1 MLFKLLSAAESVVN
15 SAAGSASDSGAGGG
29 GGGYGWV
36 MWVGVIVICA
46 LLFIP
51 GALRQKKERKAYE
64 EKLNNLSVGTKITTI
79 GLIVGEIVSM
89 DENTV
94 LLKTGEGDLVSYL
107 TVEKRAIYQVVPTEE
122 YSDGQ
127 EGLPTDDTFDGQEG
141 LPTEEYSDGQE
152 GLPMDDTFGGQE
164 GLPMDDTFGGDE
176 ALSDGTTEPADQSA
190 EAEEVT
196 E

>member
-29 GGGYGWV
+29 GGSYGWV
-36 MWVGVIVICA
+36 MWVGIIVICA

-64 EKLNNLSVGTKITTI
+64 EKLNNLSVGTKVTTI

-127 EGLPTDDTFDGQEG
+127 EGLP
-141 LPTEEYSDGQE
+141 
-152 GLPMDDTFGGQE
+152 MDDTFG
-164 GLPMDDTFGGDE
+164 DDEALSDGATDPLDQSADDE
-176 ALSDGTTEPADQSA
+176 ALSDGTTDPLDQSA
-190 EAEEVT
+190 DDEEVT

>member
-29 GGGYGWV
+29 GGSYGWV

-127 EGLPTDDTFDGQEG
+127 EGLP
-141 LPTEEYSDGQE
+141 
-152 GLPMDDTFGGQE
+152 
-164 GLPMDDTFGGDE
+164 MDDTFGGDE
-176 ALSDGTTEPADQSA
+176 ALSDGTTDSEDQSAEALSDGTTDPLDQSA